1 MSEANDKSA
10 DPTHIPAPGP
20 TVTDPDEALQRL
32 SRLLDESLRKL
43 GDAGENDAACDLA
56 ARAWTLLRHAWP
68 REGERFN
75 GTLHYL
81 TRTPKRKAAP
91 STGPTKDLDV
101 RHMPPAQRHET
112 IFVEWHALEPGAGY
126 VLINDHDPKPLYY
139 QFAAEHPGEFTWE
152 ELQMGPTE
160 WRVRIGKA

>member
-1 MSEANDKSA
+1 MSEVNGKSA
-10 DPTHIPAPGP
+10 DPTDIPAAGP
-20 TVTDPDEALQRL
+20 TITDADEALLRL

-43 GDAGENDAACDLA
+43 GDAGEKDAACDIA

-68 REGERFN
+68 KEGERFN

-81 TRTPKRKAAP
+81 TRTPKRKPAAA
-91 STGPTKDLDV
+91 GPTKDLDV

-112 IFVEWHALEPGAGY
+112 IFVEWHALGPGAGY

-139 QFAAEHPGEFTWE
+139 HFAAEHPGEFPWE

-160 WRVRIGKA
+160 GRDRVGRT